1 MQMDSLKS
9 PSQWLAAE
17 LANRKSKNVRYSLRT
32 FSSTVGISPGRLSEL
47 IAGKRRMTVKQ
58 AERVADRLNYNPT
71 SRLQL
76 IKVVSDQ
83 AGIRETK
90 ASRGSKQKFIAVSA
104 DSFQII
110 ADWQHFAILS
120 LMDTKSFKNDS
131 RWIAQRLG
139 IAKPLVEV
147 SIERLCRVGILSK
160 KNGRLLKTGNN
171 LETTHDI
178 SSPALRI
185 SHRQTLM
192 QAADALDSV
201 PVELRDITSISMAI
215 DPAKIPRAKSLIRSF
230 RHRLCEIL
238 EADEKSEV
246 FNLNIQLVPVTN
258 FEVLRGEENEK

>member
-17 LANRKSKNVRYSLRT
+17 LGNRKSNNSRYSLRS
-32 FSSTVGISPGRLSEL
+32 FSTAVGISPGRLSEL
-47 IAGKRRMTVKQ
+47 IAGKRRMTLKQ
-58 AERVADRLNYNPT
+58 ADRIADRLNYAPAA
-71 SRLQL
+71 RLQL

-83 AGIRETK
+83 DGIRKTK
-90 ASRGSKQKFIAVSA
+90 ASRVSKAKFTTVSA

-120 LMDTKSFKNDS
+120 LMDTNSFKNDS
-131 RWIAQRLG
+131 QWIARRLG
-139 IAKPLVEV
+139 ITKPLAAM
-147 SIERLCRVGILSK
+147 SIERLCRVGLLRK
-160 KNGRLLKTGNN
+160 QNGQLLKTGND

-192 QAADALDSV
+192 QAAEALDSI

-215 DPAKIPRAKSLIRSF
+215 DPSKIPRAKKLIRSF
-230 RHRLCEIL
+230 RHRLCELL
-238 EADEKSEV
+238 EADEQSEV
-246 FNLNIQLVPVTN
+246 FNLNIQLVPVTT
-258 FEVLRGEENEK
+258 FEIDRGDKNDQ